1 MESVIF
7 VLVQEKKTNG
17 ITERKDIYTERRE
30 VSEQYMYNFHAHC
43 VLKRYTSAVSLEK
56 NCTYEVEV
64 RHPQVVLR
72 CET

>member
-1 MESVIF
+1 MENILF

-30 VSEQYMYNFHAHC
+30 VSEQYMYNFHANC
-43 VLKRYTSAVSLEK
+43 VLKRYTAVVELEK
-56 NCTYEVEV
+56 GCTYTVEV
-64 RHPQVVLR
+64 RHPQVILI